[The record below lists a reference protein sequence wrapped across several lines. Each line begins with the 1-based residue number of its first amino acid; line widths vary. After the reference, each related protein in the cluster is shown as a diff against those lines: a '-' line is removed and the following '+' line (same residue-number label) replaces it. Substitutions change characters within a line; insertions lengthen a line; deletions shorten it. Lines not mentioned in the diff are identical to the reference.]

1 MKTRM
6 LVYLAAGAEEL
17 ETVSVVD
24 VLRRAGVE
32 VTVAAVGGDEE
43 GMMECSRGVWLGGD
57 RPWAEGMAEEYDGVV
72 VPGGMGGV
80 KALLGEEGVLRE
92 IRAAWDAGK
101 WVASICAGPMV
112 LGAAGVLSGRKFTC
126 YPGCEAG
133 LEGECVGGAVC
144 VDGRLVT
151 GAGPGAAL
159 DFALTLAAK
168 VAGTETARKVA
179 EGMLARLPAAAEQ
192 G

>member
-1 MKTRM
+1 MSARI

-17 ETVSVVD
+17 ETVSTVD

-80 KALLGEEGVLRE
+80 KALMNEEGVLRE
-92 IRAAWDAGK
+92 IRAAWDEGK
-101 WVASICAGPMV
+101 WVAAICAGPMV
-112 LGAAGVLSGRKFTC
+112 LDKAGLLEGRRFTC

-133 LEGECVGGAVC
+133 LAGSWTGGATC

-151 GAGPGAAL
+151 GKGAGVAL
-159 DFALTLAAK
+159 DFALELAAQ
-168 VAGTETARKVA
+168 VAGAETARKVA
-179 EGMLARLPAAAEQ
+179 EGMLARWPAE